1 MRYPGIHPKPWHE
14 TRKKS
19 YFVYDADS
27 KEVTTFMFR
36 FLSPILINI
45 TNALI
50 ARGKVTEP
58 TLAEVALHQD
68 DRRGLGAQPYLD
80 IGVTILKEIGMV
92 YRCFFL
98 A

>member
-1 MRYPGIHPKPWHE
+1 M
-14 TRKKS
+14 
-19 YFVYDADS
+19 YDADS

-36 FLSPILINI
+36 FLSPIPPMIIIANS
-45 TNALI
+45 LI

-58 TLAEVALHQD
+58 TLAAVALHQD

-92 YRCFFL
+92 SR
-98 A
+98 